1 MITKASRKPLQKP
14 SWPRKVQ
21 LGRVTVSI
29 YQRRTPS
36 GGEGYI
42 VANYSSGKRRFDS
55 YAIEDEALE
64 AAQRLC
70 RQMSEG
76 QVMAARL
83 TDADAAEFA
92 AARQKLEPFKVG
104 LLSAAD
110 TMATCLGIL
119 PDVAALVAAAKFYAT
134 RNRTTTRKP
143 VSEVVAELIAIK
155 KARKSST
162 RYLEDLGSRLG
173 KFADAFKKDACDV
186 TTAQV
191 QAWLDSLKCAPQTAK
206 NYRTVLN
213 LLFEFAVARGYAAD
227 NPIEGVESLK
237 VRGGEVE
244 IYTPEEIRC
253 LLAAAAPEFLPCL
266 ALGAFAGLR
275 SAEIERLL
283 WEDVHLAERHI
294 IIGKAQAKTASRRI
308 VPICDALAAW
318 LAPFASH
325 VGLIWKGTHEGFYD
339 AQQTTAASAGL
350 KWRQNALR
358 HSYASYRVAMIADA
372 GRVASELGNSASIV
386 HRHYKELVR
395 PADAQRWF
403 AVTPETAENIVP
415 LQAAAV

>member
-1 MITKASRKPLQKP
+1 MNTKASRKPLQKP

-36 GGEGYI
+36 GGEGYM

-55 YAIEDEALE
+55 YATEDEALE

-76 QVMAARL
+76 QVIAARL

-92 AARQKLEPFKVG
+92 AAKQALQPFKVN

-110 TMATCLGIL
+110 TLVTCLKIV
-119 PDVAALVAAAKFYAT
+119 PDLSALVAAAKFYAT
-134 RNRTTTRKP
+134 RNKQVTRKP

-155 KARKSST
+155 KARKSSAS
-162 RYLEDLGSRLG
+162 YLADLRSRLG
-173 KFADAFKKDACDV
+173 KFADAFRKDCCDV

-191 QAWLDSLKCAPQTAK
+191 QSWLDGLKCAAQTTK

-213 LLFEFAVARGYAAD
+213 LLFEFAAARGYAAD
-227 NPIEGVESLK
+227 NPIEKVESLK
-237 VRGGEVE
+237 VRGGEVKL
-244 IYTPEEIRC
+244 YSPEEVRR
-253 LLAAAAPEFLPCL
+253 LLAVASHEFLPCL

-275 SAEIERLL
+275 SAEIQRLA
-283 WEDVHLAERHI
+283 WSDIHLAERHI
-294 IIGKAQAKTASRRI
+294 VIGKNTAKTASRRV

-318 LAPFASH
+318 LAPYASDT
-325 VGLIWKGTHEGFYD
+325 GLVWAGASRTFYGS
-339 AQQTTAASAGL
+339 QQSAAEAAGL
-350 KWRQNALR
+350 QWKANALR
-358 HSYASYRVAMIADA
+358 HSYASYRLALIADA
-372 GRVASELGNSASIV
+372 GRVAGELGNSASII
-386 HRHYKELVR
+386 HRHYKELVKL
-395 PADAQRWF
+395 ADAQRWF
-403 AVTPETAENIVP
+403 AVTPVTGTGFVAF
-415 LQAAAV
+415 L